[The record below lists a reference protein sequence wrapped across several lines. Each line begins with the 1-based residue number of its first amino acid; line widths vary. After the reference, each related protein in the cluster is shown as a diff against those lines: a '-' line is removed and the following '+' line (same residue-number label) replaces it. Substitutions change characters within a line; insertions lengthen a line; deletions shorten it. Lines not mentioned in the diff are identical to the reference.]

1 MNGIYPNSI
10 QCACCESTDT
20 TSMGVVLDRDGR
32 LTGMWVCKNCNAFT
46 PDYKSDLIENL
57 TEHQAM
63 YHAKYWKGCTRDDL
77 EQVVSDLRG
86 MVKYYA
92 DFLGPPGTDSTVL
105 EIGAGRGCLIEA
117 LRREGYNPEG
127 CEPSAQLADRA
138 WSTFEI
144 PKNVLRHESADAFLM
159 RLHDRHQLYST
170 VFAWHVI
177 EHVKYPLR
185 LLRALG
191 RILTRDGTILLQ
203 APLAMQEHIFMEHLY
218 LFSPALPF
226 KMAELCDLKV
236 VDYWISEREGFITFA
251 LARLRAARAPVHP
264 HTFAALR
271 MSL

>member
-1 MNGIYPNSI
+1 MNGICPSGI
-10 QCACCESTDT
+10 RCACCESDDT
-20 TSMGVVLDRDGR
+20 TSMGVVLDRDGK
-32 LTGMWVCKNCNAFT
+32 LVGMWTCKNCNAFT
-46 PDYKSDLIENL
+46 PDYQSDLIENL
-57 TEHQAM
+57 TEHQAT
-63 YHAKYWKGCTRDDL
+63 YHAKYWEACTRGEL

-127 CEPSAQLADRA
+127 CEPSRELAARA
-138 WSTFEI
+138 WSSFEI
-144 PKNVLRHESADAFLM
+144 PENVLHNESADAFLV
-159 RLHDRHQLYST
+159 RLHERHQLYST

-177 EHVKYPLR
+177 EHVKHPLR
-185 LLRALG
+185 LLRSLS

-203 APLAMQEHIFMEHLY
+203 APLAVREHIFKEHLY

-226 KMAELCDLKV
+226 KLAGLCDLKI

-251 LARLRAARAPVHP
+251 LARLRAARAAVRSN
-264 HTFAALR
+264 TSAALR
-271 MSL
+271 MPL